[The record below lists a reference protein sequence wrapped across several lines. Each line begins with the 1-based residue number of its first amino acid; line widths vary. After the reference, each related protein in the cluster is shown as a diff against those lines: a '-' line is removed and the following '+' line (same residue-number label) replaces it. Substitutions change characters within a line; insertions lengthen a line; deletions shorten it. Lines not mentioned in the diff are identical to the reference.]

1 MKEDREP
8 WLHKLTGTQ
17 QRKNDPNNS
26 GDTILPHNT
35 SLEVTGDTFPS
46 QT

>member
-8 WLHKLTGTQ
+8 WLHKLAGTQ
-17 QRKNDPNNS
+17 QRKNDPNKS
-26 GDTILPHNT
+26 GDTILLHNT
-35 SLEVTGDTFPS
+35 LEVTGDTFQS